1 MDAGHH
7 HGLVDFFH
15 HVVDGY
21 EGDVNAGNGFGR
33 DAFADFRGNGYGGFD
48 VGEFDIDIEIDADVL
63 QGKGLVKR
71 DKQSDLLDAL
81 YGGDTG
87 DVEDACVL
95 VAFSAKT
102 LMAEV
107 LILMEPLATAV
118 RTVSWRLSF
127 SRTELKLNILCL
139 RENRILCHSIVD

>member
-7 HGLVDFFH
+7 HRLVDFFH

-21 EGDVNAGNGFGR
+21 EGDVDAGDGFGR

-63 QGKGLVKR
+63 QGEWLVKR
-71 DKQSDLLDAL
+71 NKQSDLLDAL
-81 YGGDTG
+81 DGGDTG

-95 VAFSAKT
+95 GGVFRQNFDGGGTHVDGAACHGGADGGLAFVVFAYGI
-102 LMAEV
+102 EV
-107 LILMEPLATAV
+107 EH
-118 RTVSWRLSF
+118 TVPA
-127 SRTELKLNILCL
+127 
-139 RENRILCHSIVD
+139 